1 MSKKKKKNFK
11 NRSGVVY
18 STDPDFEYNES
29 GMEEEDTLPPSEQNL
44 IVKIDRKGRGG
55 KTATLIEGFVGA
67 EDDLKALAKQL
78 KNKCGT
84 GGSAKDGI
92 ILIQGEVREKVVQEL
107 EKAGY
112 RAKKS
117 GG

>member
-18 STDPDFEYNES
+18 STDPDFEYEEG
-29 GMEEEDTLPPSEQNL
+29 GMEDEETLPPSEQNL

-55 KTATLIEGFVGA
+55 KTATLVEGFVGA
-67 EDDLKALAKQL
+67 EEDLKSLAKQL

-84 GGSAKDGI
+84 GGSAKDGV
-92 ILIQGEVREKVVQEL
+92 ILIQGEVRDKVMQEL
-107 EKAGY
+107 EKSGY